1 MAKKKREEG
10 TALVKFAGK
19 ECPLQKVVN
28 VTAMILLD
36 GKSVTVGVQNIEPLT
51 DEARKML
58 GIKTSEKSEKDETE
72 A

>member
-1 MAKKKREEG
+1 MAKKKREES

-51 DEARKML
+51 DEAREML
-58 GIKTSEKSEKDETE
+58 GIKTSEKSEKDEAE